1 MGGDHRWSGTVADRI
16 LRARLRL
23 ADGSELRTI
32 SDALGW
38 IERHFGATTMF
49 DELDTALD
57 LLATAADT
65 GKRGDIKM
73 ATDHLV
79 IVLRQARMM

>member
-1 MGGDHRWSGTVADRI
+1 MPDRL
-16 LRARLRL
+16 LRARLTL

-38 IERHFGATTMF
+38 IERHFEPTTKC
-49 DELDTALD
+49 EALD
-57 LLATAADT
+57 VALNFLVTAADT

-73 ATDHLV
+73 ATDHL
-79 IVLRQARMM
+79 IIILRQVRMM